1 MNEVIVLITIVA
13 YVFNLMFMVGMSYDL
28 RMARARLEHRN
39 SVIVTLARSTIIL
52 AERLGDDVAAQKA
65 REIVEELE

>member
-1 MNEVIVLITIVA
+1 MSEVIVLITVVA
-13 YVFNLMFMVGMSYDL
+13 YVFNLMFLVGMSYDL
-28 RMARARLEHRN
+28 RMARERLEHRN
-39 SVIVTLARSTIIL
+39 SVIVTLARSTIVL